1 MFISIRLVDSEM
13 KNSYYHQ
20 RCEIEPRTGE
30 VYSVQ
35 HYVIKFVSDLRQVG
49 GFLWLLRFPAP
60 IKLKYCWKWCYK
72 NINQSN
78 QPTNHLVN
86 NTNKEWMEDQNVKK
100 KIAYHQHET
109 KKQNNITRSKHWNTE
124 TVNRCSVKTFFSC
137 AVCAT
142 HFALQGQHKCFM
154 CKHGPMDGWLR

>member
-1 MFISIRLVDSEM
+1 MFNVIHSLLHIWILTTIYRGRSGRHRLVIWFITIWAISA
-13 KNSYYHQ
+13 YHHQ

-35 HYVIKFVSDLRQVG
+35 HYVIKFVSDLRQVS
-49 GFLWLLRFPAP
+49 GFLWLLRFPPP

-100 KIAYHQHET
+100 KLLTINM
-109 KKQNNITRSKHWNTE
+109 KRKN
-124 TVNRCSVKTFFSC
+124 KTI
-137 AVCAT
+137 
-142 HFALQGQHKCFM
+142 
-154 CKHGPMDGWLR
+154 